1 MKTSNDNQ
9 EEKIEVN
16 NQVLYDHKE
25 NEFKSMV
32 IDNFIYDANLKV
44 LGRYVDGFMESDN
57 IIRIIENGS
66 FINGQLNLKG
76 IYYPP
81 C

>member
-1 MKTSNDNQ
+1 MP
-9 EEKIEVN
+9 EEKSSVPDTRWVYAFRQAVLANIEEASF
-16 NQVLYDHKE
+16 Q
-25 NEFKSMV
+25 
-32 IDNFIYDANLKV
+32 V

-57 IIRIIENGS
+57 IIYIIENGS
-66 FINGQLNLKG
+66 LGDRQLRMKG